1 MDAVVAARPLA
12 VPPGGGTLPTAP
24 HDTIALMRR
33 LAFALQW
40 TVLTGA
46 LHIHLHIHHHIKGPP
61 FDYAGL
67 AAAAAAS
74 WFGVPG
80 PGEPVLIA
88 AGVLAGQHKLD
99 LASVLVVAF
108 LSAVGGAVA
117 GWLLGRA
124 GGRRLLGAG
133 GPLRR
138 LRLRVLEH
146 GDHIFER
153 HPVLGILLAPA
164 PMAGI
169 HRVGPGTFL
178 ATTGISAALWSAGIG
193 VGAYFAGPPIVDA
206 VSDEGTIAL
215 VALIV
220 LVVGS
225 VGAEMVRRR
234 RRAARETTTG

>member
-1 MDAVVAARPLA
+1 MQRLGLTRSAFLVIAAL
-12 VPPGGGTLPTAP
+12 
-24 HDTIALMRR
+24 
-33 LAFALQW
+33 
-40 TVLTGA
+40 
-46 LHIHLHIHHHIKGPP
+46 HLHIHHHIKGPP

-99 LASVLVVAF
+99 LASVIVVGF
-108 LSAVGGAVA
+108 LGAAGGAIA

-124 GGRRLLGAG
+124 AGRRLLTAAG
-133 GPLRR
+133 PVRR
-138 LRLRVLEH
+138 LRERMLAQ
-146 GDHIFER
+146 GDRIFER

-169 HRVGPGTFL
+169 HRVGAPTFL
-178 ATTGISAALWSAGIG
+178 GTTLCSAAVWSAGIA

-215 VALIV
+215 VGLIV
-220 LVVGS
+220 LVLGT
-225 VGAEMVRRR
+225 VGAETLRRR
-234 RRAARETTTG
+234 RRGSEPNVRG